1 MIPCHMS
8 EELCVWWILCLFT
21 SVILIELVSG
31 CYITYY
37 LLHALY
43 IMWRYVKRSL
53 TRVLTTKVDSRF
65 GLLLRARVAI
75 GIRRTER
82 MAYCEL
88 TKLRNSHSPLLYLE
102 GSRRLSSTNKLLRT
116 MKDASLSDLSHV

>member
-1 MIPCHMS
+1 MS

-53 TRVLTTKVDSRF
+53 TRVLTTKDDSRF

-102 GSRRLSSTNKLLRT
+102 GSR
-116 MKDASLSDLSHV
+116 